1 MSDAGPVPC
10 TKVSAMLVEC
20 AALFFAIY
28 CKVRVRCAALGVA
41 ACACTLTVERKA
53 RRCSVVVGQHG
64 GWRRVAMLA
73 ALESGVGQ
81 VRSGR
86 YHRLCA
92 PPSTDFHFPSVTPP
106 RSGSGWRHQP
116 PSLRRFPILNVK
128 RKTSSEFRVHS
139 AVFDHTTLQR
149 CSLCD

>member
-1 MSDAGPVPC
+1 MHVD
-10 TKVSAMLVEC
+10 SANGRQDG
-20 AALFFAIY
+20 A
-28 CKVRVRCAALGVA
+28 
-41 ACACTLTVERKA
+41 
-53 RRCSVVVGQHG
+53 SVVVGQHG

-128 RKTSSEFRVHS
+128 RKTSSEFRVHTT
-139 AVFDHTTLQR
+139 AFDHGSALFAFAEGGDELLLR
-149 CSLCD
+149 NRIGFVEDLEGRVVVN

>member
-1 MSDAGPVPC
+1 MKRSNMSRRRTPMCIELITYNVEGVRLCVHVDARTEG
-10 TKVSAMLVEC
+10 K
-20 AALFFAIY
+20 
-28 CKVRVRCAALGVA
+28 
-41 ACACTLTVERKA
+41 TVQCGSGAA
-53 RRCSVVVGQHG
+53 RRMAAG
-64 GWRRVAMLA
+64 GDVA

-116 PSLRRFPILNVK
+116 PSLRRFPILNVR
-128 RKTSSEFRVHS
+128 RKTSSELLVHS
-139 AVFDHTTLQR
+139 RIFQAPRTLYR
-149 CSLCD
+149 VEVNCRFEP

>member
-1 MSDAGPVPC
+1 MEKIKSSVRSRYEQVRRIRGLLGSTRLCVHVD
-10 TKVSAMLVEC
+10 SANGRQDG
-20 AALFFAIY
+20 A
-28 CKVRVRCAALGVA
+28 
-41 ACACTLTVERKA
+41 
-53 RRCSVVVGQHG
+53 SVVVGQHG

>member
-1 MSDAGPVPC
+1 MAGVRGAGNAEGARSCVHVDARTEG
-10 TKVSAMLVEC
+10 K
-20 AALFFAIY
+20 
-28 CKVRVRCAALGVA
+28 
-41 ACACTLTVERKA
+41 TVQCGSGAA
-53 RRCSVVVGQHG
+53 RRMAAG
-64 GWRRVAMLA
+64 GDVA

-116 PSLRRFPILNVK
+116 PSLRRFPTLNVR
-128 RKTSSEFRVHS
+128 RKTSSEFRSFPRPRRLYTGWKEIARIRGVH
-139 AVFDHTTLQR
+139 AVLSR
-149 CSLCD
+149 PPEMPRYW

>member
-1 MSDAGPVPC
+1 MAAGGDV
-10 TKVSAMLVEC
+10 
-20 AALFFAIY
+20 
-28 CKVRVRCAALGVA
+28 
-41 ACACTLTVERKA
+41 
-53 RRCSVVVGQHG
+53 
-64 GWRRVAMLA
+64 A

-116 PSLRRFPILNVK
+116 PSLRRFPILNVRHRASSACTRELSRLYGLYIQGGSK
-128 RKTSSEFRVHS
+128 LLARTSNEESGGGGGEVG
-139 AVFDHTTLQR
+139 VGG
-149 CSLCD
+149 